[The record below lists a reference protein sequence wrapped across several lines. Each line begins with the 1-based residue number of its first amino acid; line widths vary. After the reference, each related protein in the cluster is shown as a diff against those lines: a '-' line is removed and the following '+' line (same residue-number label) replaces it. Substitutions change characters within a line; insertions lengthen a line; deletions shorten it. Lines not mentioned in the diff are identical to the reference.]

1 MTDIMPQ
8 TRPALDTQPARRE
21 VPQLAQVD
29 RDLFFELVDEVLISI
44 DRAPLDP
51 ADRQRAIVEVTPE
64 DRVLQILA
72 GAGSGKTEML
82 VWRVLYELIVLGTPA
97 SRVIVTTFTK
107 RAATELSVRMVERSD
122 ALLAQARK
130 RGLEPADPH
139 VHDLRIGTLH
149 SLCDQLL
156 AEFDADYMAAGTEV
170 IDEIEARVRLSR
182 VHRFALGYS
191 GRPPGKV
198 IDRLLAREELVALF
212 RPPWDEGHWPANN
225 FQRMSFVQ
233 ALLAQQTET
242 WIPRCAATGT
252 PNGLETLCA
261 GTTADLIKLQ
271 QRWESYLDEQNILD
285 FATIQYRFSQRQ
297 DAVTDDVDHVF
308 VDEFQDTNPI
318 QLAIHLRW
326 LRRPQTRLTVVGDDD
341 QALYRFRGSDIACFT
356 SLETTCRTAG
366 ITYRQEKLEENWR
379 STDRIVQ
386 FAAAFRDATV
396 LSQVSMDK
404 EIRAPETAE
413 LGEPPR
419 LLEGPWAAVC
429 DRVAAE
435 IEALGAGKVP
445 GDGRPVAPS
454 VAVLLFSTSEKE
466 GRRGGTAA
474 LDLRR
479 ALEGHGLRVYNP
491 RNKTAAR
498 QGSPVY
504 SLAALVSY
512 LIDPVVVAPAG
523 KGGQQVMVWASCNEP
538 AKAAYAPVEPPG
550 FNVAAAHASIQK
562 GYRGSKAGV
571 RNPDPAIA
579 PLLAYLDRL
588 RDDLAAA
595 TMAHQ
600 QRPEEAQVP
609 RLTLSGIVARLL
621 AFPQFRGVGFTAD
634 LFREALFTQLLEANI
649 APSRRTRTPLDHALA
664 PVRNP
669 GGKIVWPDEIWNF
682 LGLFGALIQETDLDD
697 IEDDA
702 FAEHA
707 VALLTFHQAK
717 GLEFDHVYVG
727 VTGREPAPHSV
738 LQTML
743 FSGQAVPYWIGSDGQ
758 PHCNDP
764 AVSQLALADR
774 ERELYVALTRA
785 KKRLTIIYDP
795 ADTRPMCALN
805 PALKNLLA
813 DLPADALGGGVT
825 ERRWQP

>member
-1 MTDIMPQ
+1 
-8 TRPALDTQPARRE
+8 
-21 VPQLAQVD
+21 VD
-29 RDLFFELVDEVLISI
+29 RDLFFHLVDEVLISVG
-44 DRAPLDP
+44 RAPLDP
-51 ADRQRAIVEVTPE
+51 AGHQRAIVEVTPE

-82 VWRVLYELIVLGTPA
+82 VWRVLYELLVLGTPA

-122 ALLAQARK
+122 ALLDQARK
-130 RGLEPADPH
+130 RGLEPADPR

-170 IDEIEARVRLSR
+170 IDETEARVRLSR

-212 RPPWDEGHWPANN
+212 RPPWDEGRWPANN
-225 FQRMSFVQ
+225 FQRMSFLQ
-233 ALLAQQTET
+233 ALLAQHTET
-242 WIPRCAATGT
+242 WIPRCAATNT
-252 PNGLETLCA
+252 PNGIEALSP
-261 GTTADLIKLQ
+261 GVTADLIKLQ
-271 QRWESYLDEQNILD
+271 GRWETYLDEQSILD
-285 FATIQYRFSQRQ
+285 FATIQYRFYQRQ
-297 DAVTDDVDHVF
+297 DAMIDHVDHVF

-326 LRRPQTRLTVVGDDD
+326 LDRPQTRLTVVGDDD
-341 QALYRFRGSDIACFT
+341 QALYRFRGSDIECFT
-356 SLETTCRTAG
+356 GLESTCDAAGTA
-366 ITYRQEKLEENWR
+366 YRQEKLEENWR
-379 STDRIVQ
+379 STKRIVQ
-386 FAAAFRDATV
+386 FAAGFRDATV

-419 LLEGPWAAVC
+419 LLEGPWTKVC
-429 DRVAAE
+429 DQMATE
-435 IEALGAGKVP
+435 IEALGAGRILL
-445 GDGRPVAPS
+445 DGQPAAPS

-474 LDLRR
+474 LDMRR
-479 ALEGHGLRVYNP
+479 ALERRGLRVYNP

-512 LIDPVVVAPAG
+512 LIDPVVIAPAG
-523 KGGQQVMVWASCNEP
+523 AGGRPVMVWASYNDP
-538 AKAAYAPVEPPG
+538 AKATYAPVEPPS
-550 FNVAAAHASIQK
+550 FNVAVAHATIQK
-562 GYRGSKAGV
+562 GYRGSVAGI

-579 PLLAYLDRL
+579 PLLAYLDQL
-588 RDDLAAA
+588 RDDLVTA

-600 QRPEEAQVP
+600 ERPKEAPAP
-609 RLTLSGIVARLL
+609 RLTLSGLVARLL
-621 AFPQFRGVGFTAD
+621 SFPQFRGVGFTAD

-649 APSRRTRTPLDHALA
+649 APTRRTQSSLDRPLA
-664 PVRNP
+664 PTRNP
-669 GGKIVWPDEIWNF
+669 VGKIVWPDEMWRF

-702 FAEHA
+702 FAEYA

-727 VTGREPAPHSV
+727 VTGREPYPHSV

-743 FSGQAVPYWIGSDGQ
+743 FSGEAVPYWISPDGQ
-758 PHCNDP
+758 PHSSDP
-764 AVSQLALADR
+764 AVGQLTLADR

-785 KKRLTIIYDP
+785 KQRLTIIYDP
-795 ADTRPMCALN
+795 TDRRPMCSLN
-805 PALKNLLA
+805 PALKSMFA
-813 DLPADALGGGVT
+813 DLPANALSDPGLT